1 MLRLFILVLLLSVSS
16 GLFPSKG
23 DIQEDTCYVYVVQNR
38 WHTGLVFRVDDL
50 NADIWPEA
58 EGFDGRRW
66 VDVGWGDEHFYQA
79 DGSPVHLAARAV
91 LWPTSSALQVF
102 PFINPLRLAYGERAR
117 ILRIPVSESQLL
129 SLMKYV
135 ADSYIRDQYGRA
147 QPSSVYG
154 ESRHF
159 FRATQKYHLFRTCNT
174 WVVNGFKEAGLPVR
188 SFCVLNANQLFRRL
202 SKIPGAEFE

>member
-1 MLRLFILVLLLSVSS
+1 MYRLIILILLFLVFS
-16 GLFPSKG
+16 GLFPCKG
-23 DIQEDTCYVYVVQNR
+23 DDLGNSYVVYVVQNR

-50 NADIWPEA
+50 NADIWQEA
-58 EGFDGRRW
+58 ESFTDRRW
-66 VDVGWGDEHFYQA
+66 VDIGWGDERFYQA

-91 LWPTSSALQVF
+91 LWPTSSVLQVF
-102 PFINPLRLAYGERAR
+102 PFSNPLRLAYGENAR
-117 ILRIPVSESQLL
+117 ILRIPVNESQLTA
-129 SLMKYV
+129 LMQYV
-135 ADSYIRDQYGRA
+135 ADSYLRNKEGKA

-159 FRATQKYHLFRTCNT
+159 FRATRKYHLFRTCNT